1 MKFSVRDLFLVT
13 LIAALA
19 VAWWVDRN
27 QLSLRLRET
36 LLQCAEEKRIYESE
50 IRNLKYEQRKH
61 YWGEGPLSN
70 PSASA
75 PNPPK
80 P

>member
-1 MKFSVRDLFLVT
+1 MKFSIRDLFLVT
-13 LIAALA
+13 LIVALG
-19 VAWWVDRN
+19 VAWSVDRH

-36 LLQCAEEKRIYESE
+36 LLQRAEEKRIYQAE
-50 IRNLKYEQRKH
+50 IRDLKYEQRKH
-61 YWGEGPLSN
+61 YWGEGPLSTS
-70 PSASA
+70 SAPA